1 MQQSIQNK
9 NDTKRI
15 HLGIQGFNKALT
27 KKQLTKANKLPK
39 RMQPS

>member
-27 KKQLTKANKLPK
+27 INRRTQ
-39 RMQPS
+39 